1 MNYNGIKKENAF
13 GMVLVNKMTD
23 TVEYV
28 HAYSECY
35 IAQIAAINKL
45 IAHRDDKDK
54 LYRTYVLDNDMYC
67 KYSYCLYDNEIM
79 SLPGGFLDEMLSE
92 KIVQFAYDE
101 LFHELCSK
109 LFGG

>member
-1 MNYNGIKKENAF
+1 MKYNGVKKENAF

-54 LYRTYVLDNDMYC
+54 LYRLLYADR
-67 KYSYCLYDNEIM
+67 YSPSTASW
-79 SLPGGFLDEMLSE
+79 SLKENSRKRNVFLARIS
-92 KIVQFAYDE
+92 FP
-101 LFHELCSK
+101 
-109 LFGG
+109 